1 MKKLFKILGIVVG
14 VIVVLI
20 IAGYIYFNASFPNVD
35 PPENIKVEVTPE
47 RLVRGEYLANH
58 VTVCIDCHSE
68 RDWTKYA
75 GPIKPETLGSGGE
88 VFDEKIGFPGTV
100 VTKNLTPANLGSWT
114 DGELLRAITC
124 GVTKDNKALFPMMP
138 YMNYTN
144 LTEEDAYSIIAYIRS
159 LSPVERQFPET
170 ELNFPLNLLVK
181 TMPLKNYTPA
191 APVDKSNSIAYG
203 KYLVT
208 LASCSECHTQ
218 SDQGK
223 PLPGMSFA
231 GGEQFNF
238 PSGVVRSANITPDE
252 ETGIGSWD
260 KDNFLERFSYF
271 RDEIAH
277 NTAVDMNKD
286 FNTPMPWLMYSGMS
300 DEDLGAIYDYL
311 RTLKPVK
318 NSVQS
323 FTPKS
328 KTTASE

>member
-1 MKKLFKILGIVVG
+1 MKKLFKILGIIAG

-20 IAGYIYFNASFPNVD
+20 VAGYIYFNAAFPKVD

-47 RLVRGEYLANH
+47 RLARGEYLANH

-100 VTKNLTPANLGSWT
+100 VTKNLTPANLSSWT

-124 GVTKDNKALFPMMP
+124 GVTKDDKALFPMMP
-138 YMNYTN
+138 YVNYTH
-144 LTEEDAYSIIAYIRS
+144 LTKDDAYSIIAYIRS
-159 LSPVERQFPET
+159 LPSKERQIPET
-170 ELNFPLNLLVK
+170 KLNFPLNLLVK
-181 TMPLKNYTPA
+181 TMPLQNYTPA
-191 APVDKSNSIAYG
+191 APVDKSDSIAYG

-218 SDQGK
+218 SEKGE
-223 PLPGMSFA
+223 PLPGMFFA
-231 GGEQFNF
+231 GGQEFNM
-238 PSGVVRSANITPDE
+238 PSGTVRSANITPDE

-260 KDNFLERFSYF
+260 KENFLERFGYF
-271 RDEIAH
+271 RDETAH
-277 NTAVDMNKD
+277 NNSIDINKD
-286 FNTPMPWLMYSGMS
+286 FNTPMPWLMYSGMT
-300 DEDLGAIYDYL
+300 DEDISAIYYYL

-318 NSVQS
+318 NSVES
-323 FTPKS
+323 FTPNS
-328 KTTASE
+328 KTSDSN